1 MSGLTRS
8 IGRDYGPRGVRI
20 NALCPGGMRTR
31 MLTHDTPESVLRQVE
46 ELIPLGRLAEP
57 IEVARMI
64 AWLVSDDNS
73 YATGATFDVNGGLEM
88 P

>member
-1 MSGLTRS
+1 
-8 IGRDYGPRGVRI
+8 
-20 NALCPGGMRTR
+20 